1 MMKKKFIHSL
11 GPLIGLLLFAVAL
24 WILQRELKEYS
35 YHDVMRSMGE
45 MPALCLYMALALT
58 LFNYFVMTGYD
69 SLALRYIRSPLPYR
83 KIALASF
90 IGYAFSIN
98 IGLSMIA
105 GGTVRYR
112 LYSAWGLSAQE
123 ITKVIA
129 FYTLA
134 LWLGLFSLSG
144 TIFLIEPVAV
154 PSMLHLPFYSLRP
167 LGVVLLAPACG
178 YLLLC
183 RLRKRPLKIGGWKFS
198 LPSMG
203 LSLSQITVASLD
215 YALAGSVLFVLL
227 SYQGTLSYAGF
238 LPIFLIA
245 QIAGSLSQIPG
256 GLGVFE
262 TLILTLL
269 TPTFPIH
276 SLLGSLLAYRAIYY
290 LLPLSIAAV
299 SLGVHEVLL
308 RKVEIKK
315 TALVVGQ
322 WIPALLPNVFA
333 FAVFVAG
340 AILLFSGV
348 TPAVSRRLTWLSP
361 FLSLPVIEISYFLG
375 SLVGVGLLFL
385 ARGLQRRLD
394 GAYLLTL
401 ALLAAGIIFSLLNG
415 FEFKMALVL
424 AVMFGALLPSRRHFY
439 RKASLIGQRF
449 TSGWMIAIIVVLL
462 CSAWLGIFS
471 YKNITYS
478 YELWWQFTLDGN
490 APRFLRATAGTIAFA
505 MFFALASLLWST
517 LPEPALPGK
526 EDLEKA
532 HEIVTKSRKTYVNL
546 ALLGDKALFFSEN
559 RTGFIMYG
567 VEGQSRVVLG
577 DPVGPEGEMTEL
589 VWQFHEMCDRYDG
602 WTVFYEIQQQ
612 NADIYL
618 DLGLTLYKLGEE
630 ARISLKDFSLE
641 GSDHR
646 GLRRTHHKVEG
657 KGGIFKIIPSTE
669 ISSHLPELKVISDT
683 WLKEKNT
690 KEKKFSLGFLKE
702 EYLKRF
708 PAGIVQKDGKIL
720 AFTNIFLGAE
730 KEELSADLMRFL
742 PEAPNGVMD
751 YLFIELMLWG
761 KREGYKWFNLGMAPL
776 SGLENDVLAPIWNRL
791 GTFIFRHGEHFYNFQ
806 GVREYKEKFD
816 PKWEARYLA
825 SPGGLAL
832 PRILINI
839 ASLISGGLKGVVA
852 K

>member
-1 MMKKKFIHSL
+1 MVKKKIIHSL
-11 GPLIGLLLFAVAL
+11 GPLIGLLLFAAAL
-24 WILQRELKEYS
+24 WMLRRELKEYS
-35 YHDVMRSMGE
+35 YHDVMRSLEGL
-45 MPALCLYMALALT
+45 PALRLYIALALT

-69 SLALRYIRSPLPYR
+69 ILALRYIRSPLPYR
-83 KIALASF
+83 KIALVSF

-112 LYSAWGLSAQE
+112 LYSSWGLSAQE
-123 ITKVIA
+123 IAKVIA
-129 FYTLA
+129 SYTLA

-144 TIFLIEPVAV
+144 AIFLIEPVTV

-178 YLLLC
+178 YVLLC
-183 RLRKRPLKIGGWKFS
+183 TLKKRPLKIGGWNFS
-198 LPSMG
+198 VPFVG
-203 LSLSQITVASLD
+203 LSLSQIAVASLD

-269 TPTFPIH
+269 APTFPVH
-276 SLLGSLLAYRAIYY
+276 SLLASLLAYRAIYY
-290 LLPLSIAAV
+290 LLPLSIAVV

-315 TALVVGQ
+315 TALVVGR
-322 WIPALLPNVFA
+322 WIPVLLPNVFA
-333 FAVFVAG
+333 FAIFVAG
-340 AILLFSGV
+340 AILLFSRV
-348 TPAVSRRLTWLSP
+348 TPAVSGQLTWLSP
-361 FLSLPVIEISYFLG
+361 FLSLPVIEISHFLG

-401 ALLAAGIIFSLLNG
+401 ALLAAGIIFSLLKG

-424 AVMFGALLPSRRHFY
+424 AVMFGALLPSRHHFY

-478 YELWWQFTLDGN
+478 DELWWQFALYGD
-490 APRFLRATAGTIAFA
+490 APRFLRATAGTIAVA
-505 MFFALASLLWST
+505 MFFALASLLRST

-532 HEIVTKSRKTYVNL
+532 HEIVTKSRKTYANL
-546 ALLGDKALFFSEN
+546 ALLGDKSLFLSEN
-559 RTGFIMYG
+559 KTAFIMYG

-577 DPVGPEGEMTEL
+577 DPVGPEREMTEL
-589 VWQFHEMCDRYDG
+589 VWQFHEMCDQYDG
-602 WTVFYEIQQQ
+602 WTVFYEIQEQ
-612 NADIYL
+612 NADIYV
-618 DLGLTLYKLGEE
+618 DLGLSLYKLGEE

-641 GSDHR
+641 GSDHT

-657 KGGIFKIIPSTE
+657 KGCIFKIIPSTE

-690 KEKKFSLGFLKE
+690 KEKKFSLGFFKE

-708 PAGIVQKDGKIL
+708 PAGIVEKDGKIL
-720 AFTNIFLGAE
+720 AFTNLFLGAE

-806 GVREYKEKFD
+806 GLREYKEKFD

>member
-1 MMKKKFIHSL
+1 MKKKVIHSI
-11 GPLIGLLLFAVAL
+11 GPLLGLLLFLAAL
-24 WILQRELKEYS
+24 WILRNELKEYHYQEVVRDLKSLPISHLLLGFGLTMLS
-35 YHDVMRSMGE
+35 Y
-45 MPALCLYMALALT
+45 LI
-58 LFNYFVMTGYD
+58 MTGYD
-69 SLALRYIRSPLPYR
+69 ALALHYVRYPLPYR

-90 IGYAFSIN
+90 IGYAFSN
-98 IGLSMIA
+98 NVGLSMIA

-112 LYSAWGLSAQE
+112 LYSAWGLSTEE
-123 ITKVIA
+123 ITKVVA
-129 FYTLA
+129 FCTLTI
-134 LWLGLFSLSG
+134 WLGFAAFGGVIFLLQPMVIPRALRLPFGSVQPFGVLLIFLSG
-144 TIFLIEPVAV
+144 GYFLLSA
-154 PSMLHLPFYSLRP
+154 
-167 LGVVLLAPACG
+167 
-178 YLLLC
+178 
-183 RLRKRPLKIGGWKFS
+183 LRKTPLKIREWEFP
-198 LPSMG
+198 LPSVQ
-203 LSLSQITVASLD
+203 LSLFQAFVASLD
-215 YALAGSVLFVLL
+215 WAVAGSVFYGLLPTSTNL
-227 SYQGTLSYAGF
+227 SYTGF
-238 LPIFLIA
+238 ISIFLLA
-245 QIAGSLSQIPG
+245 QMMGLVSQIPG

-262 TLILTLL
+262 AMILTLL
-269 TPTFPIH
+269 APNFPIH

-290 LLPLSIAAV
+290 LLPLCIAAV

-315 TALVVGQ
+315 TALVVGR
-322 WIPALLPNVFA
+322 WIPVLLPNVFA
-333 FAVFVAG
+333 FAIFVAG
-340 AILLFSGV
+340 AILLFSRV
-348 TPAVSRRLTWLSP
+348 TPAMSGQLTWLSP
-361 FLSLPVIEISYFLG
+361 FLSLPVIEISHFLG

-401 ALLAAGIIFSLLNG
+401 ALLAAGIIFSLLKG

-424 AVMFGALLPSRRHFY
+424 AVMFGALLPSRHHFY

-478 YELWWQFTLDGN
+478 DELWWQFALYGD
-490 APRFLRATAGTIAFA
+490 APRFLRATAGTIAVA
-505 MFFALASLLWST
+505 MFFALASLLRST

-532 HEIVTKSRKTYVNL
+532 HEIVTKSRKTYANL

-559 RTGFIMYG
+559 KTVFIMYG
-567 VEGQSRVVLG
+567 IEGQSRVVLG

-657 KGGIFKIIPSTE
+657 KGCIFKIIPSTE

-702 EYLKRF
+702 EYLKQF
-708 PAGIVQKDGKIL
+708 PAGIVEKDGKIL